1 MRKKFPPLKNELDC
15 LYCSE
20 HLTTYEIARLTG
32 FSQRAVHYW
41 MKKYGIEGRK
51 NSESHCKRVKIEL
64 SPTLAYVL
72 GVCYGDGSV
81 HKV

>member
-41 MKKYGIEGRK
+41 MKNMELKVEK
-51 NSESHCKRVKIEL
+51 TVKVIVN
-64 SPTLAYVL
+64 A
-72 GVCYGDGSV
+72 
-81 HKV
+81 